1 METRSC
7 PNCGAAVEPGD
18 AFCKSCGRPLA
29 GDPWP
34 LRYWISPTRVVVMS
48 VLSWGLYL
56 FYWFYL
62 TWKQYRDHT
71 REEAYPVWHALTLL
85 VPIYGY
91 FRMHAHVRTFDELM
105 HSASISST
113 LSRGGA
119 VFALVVLSIL
129 DTASFRLALGDV
141 TGGVAFALVLI
152 DAVAV
157 AITIVLTPITSSR
170 NYPYQAAWVQARH
183 HPRREPS

>member
-1 METRSC
+1 MTVAS
-7 PNCGAAVEPGD
+7 
-18 AFCKSCGRPLA
+18 L
-29 GDPWP
+29 
-34 LRYWISPTRVVVMS
+34 
-48 VLSWGLYL
+48 GLYL

-71 REEAYPVWHALTLL
+71 RVEAYPVWHALTLF

-129 DTASFRLALGDV
+129 NFASIRLVLGDV
-141 TGGVAFALVLI
+141 TGGVAFALFLI

-157 AITIVLTPITSSR
+157 AITIVLILQLQENLNRYWDSLSNTAG
-170 NYPYQAAWVQARH
+170 QDARIGVGEVIFAIIGVLSWLDALFTLFSESY
-183 HPRREPS
+183 RTGTL